1 MASETVMGGLGIPD
15 EFATKSDEIV
25 ANRMKSN
32 DKISDLLIDVA
43 NDVRQE
49 SFGDCD
55 TNLSEYEKKLI
66 FSGFNVGIKIVE
78 NSMNQ
83 KANEA
88 LSGLFGALFGKK
100 ED

>member
-1 MASETVMGGLGIPD
+1 MSSETVMGGLGIPD

-25 ANRMKSN
+25 INRLKSN
-32 DKISDLLIDVA
+32 ERVSDLLIDVA
-43 NDVRQE
+43 NDVREE

-55 TNLSEYEKKLI
+55 TNLSDYEKKLI
-66 FSGFNVGIKIVE
+66 FSGFNVGIKIME
-78 NSMNQ
+78 NAMNQ

-88 LSGLFGALFGKK
+88 LSGLFGSLFGKK